1 MIKFYACA
9 LQMIIKN
16 EQCSACGWA
25 YFGILCMY
33 AVQGNCFCVKEG
45 ECYLA
50 ETLDFQVVFC
60 VVSEYIFDK
69 RHAFSGCYLFFQN
82 CQQTYFALFT
92 SGHHHTT

>member
-1 MIKFYACA
+1 MNNAVLA
-9 LQMIIKN
+9 DGL
-16 EQCSACGWA
+16 
-25 YFGILCMY
+25 ILTYYVCMLY
-33 AVQGNCFCVKEG
+33 RETFCVKEG